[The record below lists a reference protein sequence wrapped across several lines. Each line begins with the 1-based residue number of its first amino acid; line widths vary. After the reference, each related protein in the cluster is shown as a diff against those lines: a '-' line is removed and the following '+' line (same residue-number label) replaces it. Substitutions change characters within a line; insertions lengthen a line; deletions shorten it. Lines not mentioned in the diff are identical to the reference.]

1 MAPRL
6 AIIALT
12 KQGGQVAQTLAGH
25 LTKQGVIINLVLPT
39 RFATSEMQ
47 SFGQGEFKATL
58 QKLFRTFD
66 GVICIMA
73 TGIVVRTLA
82 GVIQDKTVDPAVI
95 VMDEQAHHVISLLS
109 GHVGGAN
116 QWTQLVA
123 EVMGAEP
130 VITTATDTEGVQSL
144 DLLAKELNA
153 WYPNFKANTKLINGR
168 LAAHEPVNLYLE
180 AGFAERLSHWRG
192 FTRVMTLP
200 TEPSDI
206 PLVVVSDHNTIP
218 KLPQII
224 PVVPRLNVI
233 GIGCRKGVTNAMM
246 QAAFQKFC
254 AQQQL
259 LWGSIVGLASIDIK
273 AHEGAIQYL
282 AESLKVP
289 VSFYSAK
296 QLQQASSGYPGS
308 AFVKKT
314 VGVASV
320 ACAAAD
326 VASGGQIAS
335 ERFTEQEITMAVSR
349 LAKQQKTL
357 TRFNSEEEL

>member
-12 KQGGQVAQTLAGH
+12 KQGGQTAQTLARH
-25 LTKQGVIINLVLPT
+25 LTKQGFAIDLVLPA
-39 RFATSEMQ
+39 RFATSGMQ

-73 TGIVVRTLA
+73 TGIVVRTLT

-123 EVMGAEP
+123 EVMGSEP
-130 VITTATDTEGVQSL
+130 VITTATDTEGVQAL

-180 AGFAERLSHWRG
+180 TGFAERLSHWRG

-200 TEPSDI
+200 TEPSEI
-206 PLVVVSDHNTIP
+206 PLVVVSDRNTVP

-233 GIGCRKGVTNAMM
+233 GIGCRKGVSNAMM

-254 AQQQL
+254 AQRQL
-259 LWGSIVGLASIDIK
+259 LWGSIAGLASIDIK

-289 VSFYSAK
+289 VNFYSAK

-335 ERFTEQEITMAVSR
+335 ERFTEQEITMAVSQ